1 MHEIIYNHNYLLYYP
16 STKLLMELT
25 QYYNSIKN
33 VEAMVDLAK
42 IYSNSLLLKIDNDIL
57 NTLVDFGVENK
68 ANSVLYY
75 VAKICVVK
83 QLKELNDNIINKVL
97 FGLARHQLE
106 HGN

>member
-1 MHEIIYNHNYLLYYP
+1 
-16 STKLLMELT
+16 
-25 QYYNSIKN
+25 
-33 VEAMVDLAK
+33 MVDLAK

-83 QLKELNDNIINKVL
+83 
-97 FGLARHQLE
+97 
-106 HGN
+106 